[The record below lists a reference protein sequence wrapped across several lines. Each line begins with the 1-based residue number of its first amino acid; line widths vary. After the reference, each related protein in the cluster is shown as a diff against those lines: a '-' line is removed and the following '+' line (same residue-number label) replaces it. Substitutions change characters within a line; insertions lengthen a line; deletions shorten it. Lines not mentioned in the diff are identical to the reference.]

1 MPCNECSCSS
11 TAADRFRE
19 ARRAFALAI
28 ANQKKG
34 NQREAASQALAC
46 LKLLKGLETA
56 EETAA
61 GAVVTCLDQEV
72 CEPSYLHVNTAAE
85 RFRQEKIRF

>member
-11 TAADRFRE
+11 TADRFRE

-28 ANQKKG
+28 ANKKKG
-34 NQREAASQALAC
+34 NWKEATILARKC
-46 LKLLKGLETA
+46 LELLKGLETA

-61 GAVVTCLDQEV
+61 GAVVTYLGEEV
-72 CEPSYLHVNTAAE
+72 CEPSYLHTGTAAD
-85 RFRQEKIRF
+85 RFRQERIPL